1 MYYMR
6 IGQHKLCPD
15 LYTPLKQNF
24 STSKK
29 EEEYPERDCN
39 FNSFCDSVVRKYI
52 TKTHLEA
59 VLLSLKFILWE
70 NNAKFTLG

>member
-39 FNSFCDSVVRKYI
+39 FNSFCN
-52 TKTHLEA
+52 L
-59 VLLSLKFILWE
+59 
-70 NNAKFTLG
+70 